1 MKYFEKNRNNTP
13 LGLEQ
18 NNCTTKIVN
27 AYIVY
32 DLDHWPKNP
41 FRNFTLNFILFGAT
55 NLVKSNDKE
64 KHVNVGYGIVSHGNA
79 DGVLMMT
86 LQ

>member
-1 MKYFEKNRNNTP
+1 MVA
-13 LGLEQ
+13 Q
-18 NNCTTKIVN
+18 
-27 AYIVY
+27 
-32 DLDHWPKNP
+32 
-41 FRNFTLNFILFGAT
+41 NFTLNFILFGAT